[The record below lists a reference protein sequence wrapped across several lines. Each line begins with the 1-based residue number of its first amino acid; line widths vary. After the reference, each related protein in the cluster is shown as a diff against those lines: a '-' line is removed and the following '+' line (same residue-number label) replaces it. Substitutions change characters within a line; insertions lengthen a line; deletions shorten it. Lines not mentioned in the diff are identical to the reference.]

1 MSHFLDGAFERVKR
15 TEKHLVDLNVEIR
28 AFEEAQGEF
37 RADKLNEE
45 QIEVEHAKRGEVPLP
60 MPGQVSILIGEIAYN
75 LRAALD
81 YLVYALAVLD
91 SGVEQSGTQFPIE
104 DTPDGFEA
112 RKKVGFLR
120 GLNAAHIAGIERLQP
135 YKGCDWT
142 RLLRSLSN
150 QDKHRH
156 LTLLIRPKQMCFI
169 LSQTIAKTG
178 PDTFETYVD
187 VQDRWAVTK
196 VLLEDGSPI
205 VETLQ
210 TLKSQVAD
218 TLEAFKP
225 DF

>member
-1 MSHFLDGAFERVKR
+1 MAHFLDGAFERVKR
-15 TEKHLVDLNVEIR
+15 TEKHLVDLDVEIR

-37 RADKLNEE
+37 RPQNLNEE
-45 QIEVEHAKRGEVPLP
+45 QIDAEHAKGGEVPLP
-60 MPGQVSILIGEIAYN
+60 MPSQVSILIGEIAYN

-91 SGVEQSGTQFPIE
+91 SGKEQSSTQFPIE
-104 DTPDGFEA
+104 DTPEGFEG
-112 RKKVGFLR
+112 RKKQGFLR
-120 GLNAAHIAGIERLQP
+120 GLNVAHIAGIERLQP

-150 QDKHRH
+150 ADKHRH
-156 LTLLIRPKQMCFI
+156 LTLIIRPKQMVLI
-169 LSQTIAKTG
+169 LGRTVTQTG
-178 PDTFETYVD
+178 PSTFETNVD
-187 VQDRWAVTK
+187 VKDRWAKTR
-196 VLLEDGSPI
+196 VLFTDGSPI